1 MSLYKVKKIC
11 CIGAGYVGGPTMT
24 VFANNCPDIVFTV
37 VDINSSRIDAWNNPD
52 LSKIPVFEPD
62 LDRLLK
68 NSRGKNLF
76 FSTEIEKSIADA
88 DMVFLSV
95 NTPTKENGIGAGK
108 ASDLKFIEESAR
120 QISKYSRNHT
130 IIVEKSTVP
139 VRTAQTIQKIINS
152 YRELD
157 PNTNKSFSVL
167 SNPEFL
173 SEGTAINDLQNPD
186 RVLIG
191 GLDSKAIE
199 SLADVYLK
207 WIPKEKIIRT
217 NLWSS
222 ELSKLTA
229 NAFLAQRVSSINS
242 ISAICERT
250 GADIKQVSN
259 AIGMDK
265 RIGSKF
271 LNAGPGFGGSCFQKD
286 IANLIYLCEYYN
298 LEEVA
303 RYWQSVLDINVWQ
316 KIRIVNL
323 IVNKLFGNLSSKKIA
338 ILGFAFKANTNDTRN
353 SPAIEICKGLLEEGA
368 KLNIFDPKVKYQEI
382 SSCLDL
388 YNQID
393 FKKSIGSWKSFE
405 SIDEAV
411 NGCDAILVLTE
422 WDEFKIINWK
432 KISRF
437 MRKPSWVFDSRLC
450 IDKKE
455 VIKTGINYWGI
466 GRNID

>member
-1 MSLYKVKKIC
+1 MSTYKVKKIC

-37 VDINSSRIDAWNNPD
+37 VDINSSKIDAWNNPD
-52 LSKIPVFEPD
+52 LSNLPVFEPD

-68 NSRGKNLF
+68 NCRGKNLF
-76 FSTEIEKSIADA
+76 FSTEIEKSIAEA

-120 QISKYSRNHT
+120 QISKYAKNHT

-139 VRTAQTIQKIINS
+139 VKTAQTIQKIINS
-152 YRELD
+152 YTELD
-157 PNTNKSFSVL
+157 PNINKSFSVL

-191 GLDSKAIE
+191 GLDSNAIE
-199 SLADVYLK
+199 SLADIYLQ

-217 NLWSS
+217 NIWSS

-250 GADIKQVSN
+250 GADIRQVSN

-271 LNAGPGFGGSCFQKD
+271 LNTGPGFGGSCFQKD

-298 LEEVA
+298 LEQVA
-303 RYWQSVLDINVWQ
+303 RYWQSVLDINDWQ

-368 KLNIFDPKVKYQEI
+368 KLNIYDPKVKSEEI
-382 SSCLDL
+382 SLCLDL
-388 YNQID
+388 EKNID
-393 FKKSIGSWKSFE
+393 FKKSIGSWKCFE
-405 SIDEAV
+405 SISAAV

-422 WDEFKIINWK
+422 WDEFKIINWE
-432 KISRF
+432 KISRS

-455 VIKTGINYWGI
+455 VIKTGLNYWGI
-466 GRNID
+466 GRNSD